1 MNSKNK
7 ELINWL
13 VTVGVILVF
22 LALSYF
28 VVVSYLLTPPQKVED
43 CSHDLIYL
51 SAIINAEADTTDT
64 VDMFL
69 VGSSVLNRK
78 DSDDFPNH
86 VDSVVISKYQYT
98 GHKTDR
104 FVRTAT
110 TDTVA
115 AKLLRGVGRN
125 NCVLYFVNPK
135 TMLDKEFKNQLKQ
148 KQIVGM
154 TVNHVFFGE

>member
-28 VVVSYLLTPPQKVED
+28 VVVSYFLTPPQKVED

-69 VGSSVLNRK
+69 VGSSVLN
-78 DSDDFPNH
+78 
-86 VDSVVISKYQYT
+86 
-98 GHKTDR
+98 
-104 FVRTAT
+104 
-110 TDTVA
+110 
-115 AKLLRGVGRN
+115 
-125 NCVLYFVNPK
+125 YFVNPK

>member
-1 MNSKNK
+1 MNSKTVNY
-7 ELINWL
+7 L
-13 VTVGVILVF
+13 VTAGVILLF

-28 VVVSYLLTPPQKVED
+28 VVVSYFLTPPQKVED

-51 SAIINAEADTTDT
+51 SSIINAEADTTDT

-69 VGSSVLNRK
+69 VGSSVLNRR
-78 DSDDFPNH
+78 DSDGFPNH
-86 VDSVVISKYQYT
+86 IDSIIISKNQYT

-125 NCVLYFVNPK
+125 SCVLYFVNPK
-135 TMLDKEFKNQLKQ
+135 TMDDKEFKNQLKQ
-148 KQIVGM
+148 KKIVGK
-154 TVNHVFFGE
+154 TTNHVFFGE